1 MSPNLGKTTFT
12 ETEMA
17 QLRQDVAAYI
27 ERNGLTKRQFAAD
40 ADVAEGTF
48 GPWLNEQYQGDNE
61 KVAAKVHR
69 LLTTRQEQDQM
80 AASLPEA
87 PGWQKTKSAL
97 KVLTVLDH
105 CQLWGDMGVIGMGPG
120 LGKTETINHFPNL
133 RPRVWIATMSPS
145 SRGVPNAL
153 VAMLE
158 AMGEDEAKGTPQ
170 ALSRRVQKKAT
181 AGGLIVIDEAQHLS
195 QQAVDEFRSI
205 HDRTKVGLVFSG
217 DETVFQLFD
226 GTRKAAFAQYHSRI
240 GIRWRQSRPYAEDA
254 DILAI
259 AHGVTDG
266 PSIKLLREIAQKPGA
281 LRGLT
286 KTILQARRMSA
297 MTDVPMSP
305 ALIRE
310 AWASRAPD
318 LAA

>member
-12 ETEMA
+12 DAEMA
-17 QLRQDVAAYI
+17 GLRQDVAAYI
-27 ERNGLTKRQFAAD
+27 ERNGMTKRQFAAD

-61 KVAAKVHR
+61 KVAARVHR

-80 AASLPEA
+80 AESLPEA